1 MKTRDELHK
10 LIDKIEDESTI
21 NSYLALIKVLENKET
36 GLLWNSLTEIEQ
48 QELLL
53 SYHESFDTQNLVS
66 HEQVKSQHSKWL
78 EK

>member
-36 GLLWNSLTEIEQ
+36 GLLWNSLTEVEQ

>member
-10 LIDKIEDESTI
+10 LIDKIEDETTI

-36 GLLWNSLTEIEQ
+36 GLLWNSLTEVEQ

>member
-1 MKTRDELHK
+1 MKARDELHK
-10 LIDKIEDESTI
+10 LIDKIEDETTI